1 MQQLLELGDTIGKVS
16 KGLASSRFD
25 ALERF
30 EYENE
35 LQLQE
40 E

>member
-1 MQQLLELGDTIGKVS
+1 LELEERMGKVS
-16 KGLASSRFD
+16 KGISAHKFEE
-25 ALERF
+25 LEKF
-30 EYENE
+30 PYENE